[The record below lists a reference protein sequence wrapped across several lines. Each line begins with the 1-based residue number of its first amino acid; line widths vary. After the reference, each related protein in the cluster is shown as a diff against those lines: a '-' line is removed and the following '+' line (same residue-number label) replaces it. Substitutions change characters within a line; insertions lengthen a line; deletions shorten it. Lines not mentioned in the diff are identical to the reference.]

1 MRGRSIEGAMHV
13 KKDFGLPQA
22 QLVKC
27 KLRANQLRVIRRTVV
42 LDHPMQLDT
51 TDALVSLMRMARLS
65 AV

>member
-1 MRGRSIEGAMHV
+1 MEEAMHV
-13 KKDFGLPQA
+13 KRDFGLP

-51 TDALVSLMRMARLS
+51 TDALVSLMRVAQLS

>member
-1 MRGRSIEGAMHV
+1 MHV
-13 KKDFGLPQA
+13 KRDFGLP

-51 TDALVSLMRMARLS
+51 TDALVSLMRVAQLS

>member
-1 MRGRSIEGAMHV
+1 MKGTMHV
-13 KKDFGLPQA
+13 KRDFGLP

-27 KLRANQLRVIRRTVV
+27 KLGANQLRVIRRTVV

-51 TDALVSLMRMARLS
+51 TDVLVSLMRVARLS

>member
-1 MRGRSIEGAMHV
+1 MRGRGIAGAMHE
-13 KKDFGLPQA
+13 KRDFGSP

-42 LDHPMQLDT
+42 LDHPMQIDT
-51 TDALVSLMRMARLS
+51 TDALVSLMRVARLS

>member
-1 MRGRSIEGAMHV
+1 MKEAMHV
-13 KKDFGLPQA
+13 KIYFGLP

-51 TDALVSLMRMARLS
+51 TDALVSLMRVARLS